1 MKLADLITDVQID
14 LNNKQFQRN
23 EVPLV
28 ANDTT
33 ALRYYLKYYPLSGSQ
48 LNKDAFVYVDGVQLN
63 TGAVIQAERGY
74 LNLTVAPV
82 SSIQADYYF
91 NVFSESEIIS
101 FITAGFQNCGSQTIE
116 ALDDGLVSA
125 VKKFALHYGYIALS
139 RKYAEGFSWSFGQ
152 ETVNKD
158 TLSAKYLALAGSAWN
173 EAVVMR
179 DDFYKRFGA
188 RNALAWGVGTMPLK
202 NYDVRR

>member
-1 MKLADLITDVQID
+1 MKLADLINDVQID

-33 ALRYYLKYYPLSGSQ
+33 ALRYYVKYFPLGGNQ
-48 LNKDAFVYVDGVQLN
+48 LNKDVFVYVDGVQLN
-63 TGAVIQAERGY
+63 SGVSIQQDRGY
-74 LNLTVAPV
+74 ISLTVAPV
-82 SSIQADYYF
+82 SSIQTDYYF
-91 NVFSESEIIS
+91 SVFSEPEIIS
-101 FITAGFQNCGSQTIE
+101 FITAGFQNCGSQTIDS
-116 ALDDGLVSA
+116 LDDGFTPA

-188 RNALAWGVGTMPLK
+188 RNAPAWGVGTIPLK